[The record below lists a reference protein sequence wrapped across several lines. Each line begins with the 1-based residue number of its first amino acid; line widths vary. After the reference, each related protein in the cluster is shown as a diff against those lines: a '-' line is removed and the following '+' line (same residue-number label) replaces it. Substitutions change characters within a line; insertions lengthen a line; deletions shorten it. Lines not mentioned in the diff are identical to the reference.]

1 MTAEGSPAN
10 GGRNHQA
17 NIFDGLGR
25 YSENFLSSRG
35 SVGPSVIE
43 RFRGNT
49 ANPRFYVAG
58 GVGSGQGLKAAR
70 LHCSQ

>member
-1 MTAEGSPAN
+1 MTAQGSPAN
-10 GGRNHQA
+10 SGRNHQA

-35 SVGPSVIE
+35 SASPSVIE

-49 ANPRFYVAG
+49 TNPRFYVPG
-58 GVGSGQGLKAAR
+58 EVGSGQGLKAAR
-70 LHCSQ
+70 LH